1 VQRPSCCRPILGDP
15 TRLRQEGQVP
25 VFAVIYHYTD
35 EHERREE
42 VRPIHR
48 TFLVGLGEAMLCA
61 GPFAPHEDAGALL
74 LFQASSK
81 EAVLALLDEDP
92 FRIHGLIAH
101 ADVRCWLP
109 SLGHVASHL
118 PMP

>member
-1 VQRPSCCRPILGDP
+1 
-15 TRLRQEGQVP
+15 
-25 VFAVIYHYTD
+25 
-35 EHERREE
+35 
-42 VRPIHR
+42 
-48 TFLVGLGEAMLCA
+48 MLCA

>member
-1 VQRPSCCRPILGDP
+1 
-15 TRLRQEGQVP
+15 
-25 VFAVIYHYTD
+25 
-35 EHERREE
+35 
-42 VRPIHR
+42 
-48 TFLVGLGEAMLCA
+48 MLCA

-92 FRIHGLIAH
+92 F
-101 ADVRCWLP
+101 P
-109 SLGHVASHL
+109 LGHVASHL